1 MDNKTKTDVTFELIE
16 GLETKK
22 RWLKIVVI
30 GCLILAPIGLC
41 ADVYSFV
48 VLFHQKSGLLD
59 QQIVSIVFVF
69 ITLILI
75 LSLGI
80 DKYIKLEKWNRNLQQ
95 LELLEETIYKEVLSP
110 SRQNKLVQVILPVCS
125 THETWSLTYQMIGGP
140 HERVVVCSAESFLHN
155 YFFVYLALFFY
166 RLAKVVREYTDRC
179 SPVFVAGFILV

>member
-80 DKYIKLEKWNRNLQQ
+80 DKYIKLEKWSRNLQQ
-95 LELLEETIYKEVLSP
+95 LELLEETIYKEVL
-110 SRQNKLVQVILPVCS
+110 Q
-125 THETWSLTYQMIGGP
+125 
-140 HERVVVCSAESFLHN
+140 
-155 YFFVYLALFFY
+155 
-166 RLAKVVREYTDRC
+166 AKTN
-179 SPVFVAGFILV
+179 